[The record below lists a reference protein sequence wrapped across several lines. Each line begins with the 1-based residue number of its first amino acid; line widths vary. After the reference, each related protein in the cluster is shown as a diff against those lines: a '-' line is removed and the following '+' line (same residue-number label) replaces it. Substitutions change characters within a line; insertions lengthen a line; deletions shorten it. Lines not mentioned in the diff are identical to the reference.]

1 MIRLRMM
8 PCRFE
13 ATIHDFAK
21 TLNLSQFHHR
31 SHTLYQGTVILAHK
45 SYRKRYLM
53 PSISVLEGKVSQ

>member
-1 MIRLRMM
+1 MIGLRMV

-21 TLNLSQFHHR
+21 ALNLSQFHR

-45 SYRKRYLM
+45 SYRKRYLT